1 MDLIPSLQPSV
12 TNYILCCQCGVQIE
26 PNPSNMCVACLRSE
40 VDISEGIPKS
50 AVLYFCRKC
59 ERYLQPPD
67 HWVTAPLESRELL
80 SICLKRLKGLSK
92 VRLIDAGFVWTEP
105 HSMRIK
111 VKLTVQKEVMNGAVL
126 QQVFIVEFTI
136 TNQQCEACH
145 RVEAKDYWRANVQI
159 RQKAEHKKTF
169 FYLEQLILKHKAHA
183 NTINIKPCHD
193 GLDFFYTKKDQAR
206 KMVEFLTSVVPCKS
220 QYAQE
225 LISHDVRNN
234 VFNYKHSYS
243 VTIVPVC
250 KVCNNVFNYKHSY
263 SVTIVPVCKVCNNVF
278 NYKHSYSVTIVPV
291 CKDNVVCLPKELAAK
306 MGHINPICVVFKV
319 TQLIHL
325 IDPNTLQVAEVSGP
339 VFWRSPFVSLCSPK
353 QLVEYMVMDLQLVP
367 DKEKPVILGQVS
379 HKLVPDKEEPVIL
392 GQVSHKLLFNTCA
405 DKEEPVILGQVSH
418 KLLFNTCADKEK
430 PVILGQGYL
439 HLLYNSFH
447 GDGPAAC
454 ADKEKLVIL
463 GQVSHKQYFCLT
475 LWRHCPWVYADKKMR
490 DRRRKWKLRHLNDE
504 LHNLETDSAMK
515 YLHRGKCDPREEAG
529 VPQISLQEML
539 DDLHLGDDATGDDGD
554 PMMD

>member
-250 KVCNNVFNYKHSY
+250 K
-263 SVTIVPVCKVCNNVF
+263 
-278 NYKHSYSVTIVPV
+278 
-291 CKDNVVCLPKELAAK
+291 DNVVCLPKELAAK

-379 HKLVPDKEEPVIL
+379 HKHVLADLWVSKMSDL
-392 GQVSHKLLFNTCA
+392 GVTDQ
-405 DKEEPVILGQVSH
+405 
-418 KLLFNTCADKEK
+418 
-430 PVILGQGYL
+430 
-439 HLLYNSFH
+439 
-447 GDGPAAC
+447 
-454 ADKEKLVIL
+454 
-463 GQVSHKQYFCLT
+463 QYFCRTHLGHQ
-475 LWRHCPWVYADKKMR
+475 LHCGDTVLGFDMENANMNNENIEKLKKDKLPDVVIVKKVYADKKMR

-504 LHNLETDSAMK
+504 LHNLETDSAMND
-515 YLHRGKCDPREEAG
+515 YTDFLEDLEEDPSIRQNVNIYKDSSKMPVDVDEAEEAG